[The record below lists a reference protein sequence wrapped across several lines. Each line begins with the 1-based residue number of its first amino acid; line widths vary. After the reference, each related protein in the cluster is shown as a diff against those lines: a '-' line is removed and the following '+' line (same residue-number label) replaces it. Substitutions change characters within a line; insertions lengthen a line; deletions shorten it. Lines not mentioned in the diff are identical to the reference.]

1 MLLAPLA
8 ALAPVSVAHAQ
19 VTEISAAA
27 NMLSCQQV
35 PTHSPVRA
43 ILPASG
49 PLAASKATAIL
60 GSESALDAL
69 KRQQASAVVPTVIV
83 PTLVAPQPA
92 RDVALPFARE
102 SLIGAAANMLR
113 SVPVA
118 VVHRSTTDRCA
129 QPPIATPDLVGATPQ
144 AVASTLPADAIFG
157 TRSLKVSK
165 TPFDKQWGA
174 VGHVSPA
181 SRRAIKSV
189 AIARGAGDLEKITLV
204 NSWVNATVR
213 YVDDRKL
220 YRRADYWAS
229 AAETLRRRAG
239 DCEDY
244 AIAKMHLLAAAGIAR
259 DNMKL
264 VVARDLV
271 RNADHAVLIVKSG
284 DAWLV
289 LDNNT
294 DRLTDARAP
303 QDYRPIMSF
312 SAAGKWLHGYQV
324 AQNNQPA
331 QAVQPVSLASV
342 SEPAPIPALSSN
354 SSPETVT
361 IASAAIAT
369 SVLSVPPTAP

>member
-8 ALAPVSVAHAQ
+8 ALAPVSAAHAQ
-19 VTEISAAA
+19 VTEISTAA
-27 NMLSCQQV
+27 NMLPCQRA
-35 PTHSPVRA
+35 PTQSPVRA

-69 KRQQASAVVPTVIV
+69 KRQQATTVAPTAIV
-83 PTLVAPQPA
+83 PTLVAPQPN

-102 SLIGAAANMLR
+102 SLIGAAANML
-113 SVPVA
+113 PVA

-129 QPPIATPDLVGATPQ
+129 QPPIAAPDLNEAMPQ
-144 AVASTLPADAIFG
+144 AIASTLPADAIFG

-174 VGHVSPA
+174 VGHASPA

-189 AIARGAGDLEKITLV
+189 AIARGAGDFEKIARV

-213 YVDDRKL
+213 YVDDSKL

-244 AIAKMHLLAAAGIAR
+244 AIAKMHLLAAAGITR

-294 DRLTDARAP
+294 DKLTDARAP

-312 SAAGKWLHGYQV
+312 SAAGKWLLGYQV
-324 AQNNQPA
+324 AQSSQPMRF
-331 QAVQPVSLASV
+331 
-342 SEPAPIPALSSN
+342 SERDL
-354 SSPETVT
+354 
-361 IASAAIAT
+361 
-369 SVLSVPPTAP
+369 

>member
-8 ALAPVSVAHAQ
+8 ALAPVSAAHAQ
-19 VTEISAAA
+19 VTEISTAA
-27 NMLSCQQV
+27 NMLPCQRA
-35 PTHSPVRA
+35 PTQSPVRA

-69 KRQQASAVVPTVIV
+69 KRQQATTVAPTAIV
-83 PTLVAPQPA
+83 PTLVAPQPN

-102 SLIGAAANMLR
+102 SLIGAAANML
-113 SVPVA
+113 PVA

-129 QPPIATPDLVGATPQ
+129 QPPIAAPDLNEAMPQ
-144 AVASTLPADAIFG
+144 AIASTLPADAIFG

-174 VGHVSPA
+174 VGHASPA

-189 AIARGAGDLEKITLV
+189 AIARGAGDFEKIARV

-213 YVDDRKL
+213 YVDDSKL

-244 AIAKMHLLAAAGIAR
+244 AIAKMHLLAAAGITR

-294 DRLTDARAP
+294 DKLTDARAP

-331 QAVQPVSLASV
+331 LAVQPVSLTST

-354 SSPETVT
+354 SSPDTVT